1 MLELKDV
8 HLKRNGKEIL
18 KGLNA
23 KFDDGRIYA
32 ILGNN
37 GVGKSTLAYII
48 MGLESYRDHSGDLL
62 FNGQRI
68 NQLNVTER
76 ARLGITLVWQE
87 PARFDGLTIKEYLTL
102 GGRKKFEDVELLET
116 LGIVGLSSEYL
127 NRTVDN
133 SLSGGERKRV
143 ELASILLL
151 KPRLVVLDEP
161 DSGIDIMSTQ
171 MIGEILKKLKSN
183 GSTLIVITHRE
194 EIAKM
199 SDEAYLMCDGKFLEY
214 GDVDGVISFYRSR
227 CDSCNHV
234 NRPEEGELND

>member
-8 HLKRNGKEIL
+8 SFKRNGRGIL

-23 KFDDGRIYA
+23 KFDDGKIYA
-32 ILGNN
+32 VLGNN

-48 MGLESYRDHSGDLL
+48 MGLESYKDHSGDIL

-68 NQLNVTER
+68 NQLNVSER

-87 PARFDGLTIKEYLTL
+87 PARFEGLTIKEYLTL
-102 GGRKKFEDVELLET
+102 GGRKKFDDDELLEI

-127 NRTVDN
+127 NRAVDD

-143 ELASILLL
+143 ELASALLL
-151 KPRLVVLDEP
+151 KPKLVILDEP

-171 MIGEILKKLKSN
+171 MIEKVLKKLKSN
-183 GSTLIVITHRE
+183 GVTLIVITHRE
-194 EIAKM
+194 EIARM
-199 SDEAYLMCDGKFLEY
+199 SDEAYLMCDGKFLEH
-214 GDVDGVISFYRSR
+214 GDVDRVISFYRNR

-234 NRPEEGELND
+234 NKPEEGELND